1 MLDCRPPL
9 EHLTAGISI
18 SIPELSRF
26 ATWKLLKKLSSSSF
40 SVKLKRV
47 MILKELVTKPA
58 GAGGRFVIVPNSV
71 VLREF
76 NLFSYLLFFLPL
88 VFPWLPVGV

>member
-1 MLDCRPPL
+1 
-9 EHLTAGISI
+9 
-18 SIPELSRF
+18 
-26 ATWKLLKKLSSSSF
+26 
-40 SVKLKRV
+40 

-58 GAGGRFVIVPNSV
+58 GADGRFVIVPNSV